1 MTILH
6 FSHIMIQLYTSPSNF
21 PSSSPAIS
29 STRSGEILGLLEIYL
44 PLVSPSSPSTDPDLD
59 LDLDLEGDLET
70 YLDPAEETERERE
83 LGLPRRSG
91 DDSLDELLYLR
102 LLVFPS
108 SSSEFRLSIS
118 ASSSC
123 LSATWDAD
131 MERDGA
137 RVMISLV
144 LNLLSLPRLLFVLI
158 AVGLYRILAPGLG
171 VHL

>member
-1 MTILH
+1 M
-6 FSHIMIQLYTSPSNF
+6 
-21 PSSSPAIS
+21 S

-44 PLVSPSSPSTDPDLD
+44 PLVSPSSPSTSTDPD

-83 LGLPRRSG
+83 RERGLPRRSG

-123 LSATWDAD
+123 L
-131 MERDGA
+131 
-137 RVMISLV
+137 
-144 LNLLSLPRLLFVLI
+144 
-158 AVGLYRILAPGLG
+158 
-171 VHL
+171 

>member
-6 FSHIMIQLYTSPSNF
+6 FSDVMIQLYTSPSNF

-29 STRSGEILGLLEIYL
+29 STRSGEILGLLEMYL
-44 PLVSPSSPSTDPDLD
+44 PLVSPSSPSTSTDPD

-70 YLDPAEETERERE
+70 YLEPAEETERDRERE
-83 LGLPRRSG
+83 RGRPRRSG

-118 ASSSC
+118 ASSSY
-123 LSATWDAD
+123 LSAPPKHQ
-131 MERDGA
+131 EGKGCV

-144 LNLLSLPRLLFVLI
+144 LDPLSLLGLLFVLI
-158 AVGLYRILAPGLG
+158 AVK
-171 VHL
+171 